1 MIKIIALLPF
11 LILSPISTNKEN
23 NSFALKVD
31 QETYITDTNGVLI
44 PTSILNLIP
53 SNQIRIYL
61 TDGTLLT
68 GIVKSVDIE
77 DKKIFKVFGELNN
90 KENSGF
96 GFVLTRDGIF
106 AGAVVFRNQ
115 DVSYEAT
122 FSESLK
128 QYILVRR
135 KNIKA
140 TS

>member
-11 LILSPISTNKEN
+11 LMLSPAFASEQK

-31 QETYITDTNGVLI
+31 QEAYITDTNGVLI
-44 PTSILNLIP
+44 PSSILNLIP
-53 SNQIRIYL
+53 SNQVRIYL
-61 TDGTLLT
+61 TDGTMLT
-68 GIVKSVDIE
+68 GIVKSVEME

-90 KENSGF
+90 RENSGF
-96 GFVLTRDGIF
+96 GFVLTKDGIF

-115 DVSYEAT
+115 DMSYEVT